1 MVFWPGQL
9 KMSSENPV
17 YSVKQINAYIKRM
30 LDEDSILRDVSVKGE
45 ISNCKYHFSGHI
57 YFSLKDDS
65 GVIRCVMF
73 ASNAASLTF
82 TLKDGMQVT
91 VRGNV
96 SSYERGGTYQLYAR
110 RIEKQGVGDLYAKY
124 EELKEK
130 LSEMGMF
137 SEVYKKT
144 IPRFAWNIG
153 VVTSGT
159 GAVIRDIYNVAS
171 RRNPYCQIKLCPA
184 QVQGEGAA
192 DSIIKGIKTL
202 DRMGLDVIIIGRGG
216 GSMEDLWCFNDEK
229 LARAIFECETPVISA
244 VGHETDFTIADFVA
258 DLRAPTP
265 SAAAELAVFDYY
277 SFVSGLDAYKSA
289 CSRAMKKKLDLVY
302 DRLGSRKK
310 LLESLS
316 PAEKTKAY
324 SSRVGEYSEKLK
336 SIIGSCIKDKNNAL
350 QMRRMD
356 LDSQMEKKVSTARHR
371 LSLTAAKLEGLS
383 PLTRLSE
390 GYAYVEIPGKGM
402 LRTVD
407 TVKPGDM
414 IDISICDGTISA
426 TAEKI
431 IKKANG
437 NG

>member
-1 MVFWPGQL
+1 MVFWPGLL
-9 KMSSENPV
+9 KMNSKNPV
-17 YSVKQINAYIKRM
+17 YSVKQINSYIKRM
-30 LDEDSILRDVSVKGE
+30 LDEDSILHNVSVKGE
-45 ISNCKYHFSGHI
+45 ISNCKYHYSGHI

-65 GVIRCVMF
+65 SVIRCVMF
-73 ASNAASLTF
+73 ASNAAALSF
-82 TLKDGMQVT
+82 TLKDGMQVA
-91 VRGNV
+91 VHGNI
-96 SSYERGGTYQLYAR
+96 SSYERDGTYQLYAK
-110 RIEKQGVGDLYAKY
+110 RIEKQGVGDLYARY
-124 EELKEK
+124 EELKNK

-137 SEVYKKT
+137 SDVYKKT

-192 DSIIKGIKTL
+192 ASIIKGIKTL
-202 DRMGLDVIIIGRGG
+202 DGMGLDVIIIGRGG

-289 CSRAMKKKLDLVY
+289 CSSAMMKKLDLVY
-302 DRLGSRKK
+302 DKLRSRRK

-316 PAEKTKAY
+316 PAERTKTY
-324 SSRVGEYSEKLK
+324 CSRVGEYTEKLK
-336 SIIGSCIKDKNNAL
+336 NIIDNCLKDKNNGL

-356 LDSQMEKKVSTARHR
+356 LDSQMEKKVSTERHR

-390 GYAYVEIPGKGM
+390 GYEYVEIPGRNHFGRSRKDRKAAKRKW
-402 LRTVD
+402 L
-407 TVKPGDM
+407 KKM
-414 IDISICDGTISA
+414 I
-426 TAEKI
+426 KQP
-431 IKKANG
+431 
-437 NG
+437 